1 MEHPLNGLSP
11 DTDILFLLLSAGTCL
26 QLSELYLYF
35 WYPGIHL
42 AIGICLAAIIG
53 LAIVLKEDF
62 ILVFILQNVK
72 NFLARRK
79 TSEDGFIMDKVAKIF
94 YSYRTD

>member
-1 MEHPLNGLSP
+1 MIIEIRMEHPLNGLSP

-72 NFLARRK
+72 NFFGKEKNEWRWK
-79 TSEDGFIMDKVAKIF
+79 CK
-94 YSYRTD
+94 